1 MFRLLVI
8 AIPMIVSFSIIIAT
22 IFTLKL
28 LRSRDRRRSPL
39 TTDMLRQP
47 AQGLREKLTDLNDE
61 ISAYIA
67 AALMLP
73 FSVSTMFF
81 ADMWRRQLNFEDS
94 KWQFYLSTGVIVT
107 VVVTALAFRRGT
119 SRRKIL
125 QAVDAELVVA
135 QELEVLR
142 ASGCRLFH
150 DLQCGEFNIDHV
162 VVGPGGIFAVETKSR
177 LKPEMGGG
185 REGVTVTYD
194 GKALKFPG
202 WTETKPLQ
210 QAERQARWLAQK
222 LSKATGEPITVR
234 GVLALP
240 GWYVQRAAKG
250 DVTVINPKKPE
261 WMSKPT
267 GISRLEDAQ
276 VQRIAYQ
283 LEQLSVVEAPPKKL
297 R

>member
-94 KWQFYLSTGVIVT
+94 KWQFYLSTG
-107 VVVTALAFRRGT
+107 TA
-119 SRRKIL
+119 
-125 QAVDAELVVA
+125 
-135 QELEVLR
+135 
-142 ASGCRLFH
+142 RLCF
-150 DLQCGEFNIDHV
+150 V
-162 VVGPGGIFAVETKSR
+162 
-177 LKPEMGGG
+177 
-185 REGVTVTYD
+185 
-194 GKALKFPG
+194 
-202 WTETKPLQ
+202 
-210 QAERQARWLAQK
+210 
-222 LSKATGEPITVR
+222 
-234 GVLALP
+234 
-240 GWYVQRAAKG
+240 
-250 DVTVINPKKPE
+250 
-261 WMSKPT
+261 
-267 GISRLEDAQ
+267 
-276 VQRIAYQ
+276 
-283 LEQLSVVEAPPKKL
+283 SVFFCYL
-297 R
+297 